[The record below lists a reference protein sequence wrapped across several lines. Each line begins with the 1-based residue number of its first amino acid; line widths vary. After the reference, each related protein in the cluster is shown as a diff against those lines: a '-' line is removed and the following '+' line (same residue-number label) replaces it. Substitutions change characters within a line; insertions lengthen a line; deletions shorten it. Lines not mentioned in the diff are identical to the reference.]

1 MPHIF
6 SPHLANVPFLS
17 DNRIATCQQVG
28 NSRRLRDVLVFF
40 FLRSCPWLKSKSTNR
55 KKTDKSYSC
64 FYVDSIFEN
73 GKITVFPILIISLE
87 NESHTAEGP
96 RRPLPHLPGTVVSA
110 HEWVPPPA
118 RGCAVSPFCRGNP
131 RCPRHGEGHSPQG
144 GPHQRAAKALRAAEA
159 LPRSPATADT
169 LMNGRVCVRLV
180 SRVGADPAPL
190 VERLKERGRKPTD
203 WTLTHR

>member
-40 FLRSCPWLKSKSTNR
+40 FYVLAHGRSRKAQIG

-87 NESHTAEGP
+87 SESHTAEGP
-96 RRPLPHLPGTVVSA
+96 RRPLPHLPGTVVAVCA

-118 RGCAVSPFCRGNP
+118 RGCAVSPFCHGNP
-131 RCPRHGEGHSPQG
+131 RCPRHGGGAQSAGRATPTCHENPPCRRGAAAIASDGGHADEWP
-144 GPHQRAAKALRAAEA
+144 RLRAFGLA
-159 LPRSPATADT
+159 
-169 LMNGRVCVRLV
+169 C
-180 SRVGADPAPL
+180 
-190 VERLKERGRKPTD
+190 RG
-203 WTLTHR
+203 

>member
-1 MPHIF
+1 MSLF
-6 SPHLANVPFLS
+6 
-17 DNRIATCQQVG
+17 CQIIE
-28 NSRRLRDVLVFF
+28 LRHVSKLGTRGVLEMCWFF
-40 FLRSCPWLKSKSTNR
+40 FLRSCPWSKSKSTNR

-73 GKITVFPILIISLE
+73 GKITVFPVLIISLE

-96 RRPLPHLPGTVVSA
+96 WRPLPHLPGTVVAVSA

-144 GPHQRAAKALRAAEA
+144 GPHQRATKTLRAAEA

-169 LMNGRVCVRLV
+169 LMNGRVCVRLI

-190 VERLKERGRKPTD
+190 VERLKELGRKPTD